1 MFSNIKKWVGLK
13 QKADG
18 QQYVGKPQTGQYD
31 PINHRY
37 WSQPRDLPPFSFAT
51 VYNML
56 VDPEVR
62 LAVSTRSAPLFGV
75 EFGYEENGEFT
86 PGIQADRPEVG
97 VYVERQLKK
106 IWRNHLHEICSAQVW
121 GWSGGEIVLKLGQ
134 SGLIEID
141 RIETRHAQDCR
152 LILRDGQPCGVQ
164 FSRVINEGKVDIGFP
179 EAFFH
184 SHNSDPGE
192 LYGQSCLMGAYS
204 PWADKW
210 LDGGALDVR
219 RLFMHKDAYGGC
231 SLGYPDGETY
241 IDGMS
246 QPVPNRDIA
255 RQIVEQI
262 RAGNTI
268 VRPSQRDAN
277 GNELWPIERATVAS
291 NPAHILQ
298 YPKDLDSEIRTGIGI
313 PDGILNDDG
322 GGAYAGKR
330 IPMAAFYASL
340 DTWLVQI
347 LNDLTEQVFR
357 PLVMMNF
364 GKAIEFQCDF
374 KPLAEQAMEQ
384 QSNSGAGDPGGEG
397 MPPGMMPPGQDG
409 QDPMMGGDVGDDGL
423 GDMFGEDDA
432 QAMSAVGSGA
442 LSPGKIVAAARRTVR
457 LAAELERKEDD
468 PADDDEDED
477 VLAKAAEIAE
487 ILQGIF
493 GDEAEEKFDQ
503 MFLGDEMKMS
513 QWNAAMHPRGPDGR
527 FIERNSP
534 EAVAAAKQQVSQA
547 LAGRRTPQ
555 ALQAV
560 TENLSILT
568 VKQLGEV
575 KEKYNLRG
583 GGARPQFIDKIAKQL
598 MGSVSESYAEPEDYR
613 ESVPTRGDGTPKDP
627 ASKDVY
633 TIPTDSLNIDPSRFQ
648 YKISGIDKKGVTD
661 ELKETKKWNPELGG
675 VLLIWRDPKDKK
687 DYVINGHH
695 RHELA
700 SRLGASELNVR
711 YIDASTPTEARA
723 KGALANI
730 AEGRGTALDAAKY
743 MRDIGQGPEHL
754 ERAGVSLSGRVAKAA
769 ASLRGLSDKSFQSLT
784 NGYIDEDTAVIV
796 SSHLK
801 DPDLQDELFKRLEDK
816 DWSKSK
822 IRLAA
827 RRMENSSKRTS
838 ESTDLFGTYEEDES
852 LWEAE
857 TSIGDHIGRLLRRK
871 VNDYRSVANK
881 GRADRVSGAGNILVT
896 EENERRQNEAE
907 QLHDQFD
914 RDFSGSYK
922 GEIMDTVKLFSGQF
936 ADSNTRAE
944 RNTVLAAAYD
954 AMMDLLERIN
964 KPLQRIAAETVGGM
978 FGQ

>member
-1 MFSNIKKWVGLK
+1 MFSNLKKWAGLK
-13 QKADG
+13 QKSDG
-18 QQYVGKPQTGQYD
+18 QSYIGKPQTGQYD

-62 LAVSTRSAPLFGV
+62 LAVATRSAPLFGV
-75 EFGYEENGEFT
+75 EFGFEENGEFQ
-86 PGIQADRPEVG
+86 PGIQSDRPEVG
-97 VYVERQLKK
+97 VFIERQLKK

-121 GWSGGEIVLKLGQ
+121 GWSAGEIVLKLGQ
-134 SGLIEID
+134 SRLVEID

-152 LILRDGQPCGVQ
+152 LMLTDGKPCGVQ
-164 FSRVINEGKVDIGFP
+164 FSRVINEGKVDIAFP

-219 RLFMHKDAYGGC
+219 RLFMHKDAYGGA

-277 GNELWPIERATVAS
+277 GNELWPIERAQVAS

-298 YPKDLDSEIRTGIGI
+298 YPKDLDAEIRTGIGI

-347 LNDLTEQVFR
+347 LNDLTEQVFK
-357 PLVMMNF
+357 PLVMLNF

-384 QSNSGAGDPGGEG
+384 QSNAGAGDPGGG
-397 MPPGMMPPGQDG
+397 MMPPGMMPPGEDG
-409 QDPMMGGDVGDDGL
+409 QPPMMGGGEVGDDGM
-423 GDMFGEDDA
+423 GDMFGESDA
-432 QAMSAVGSGA
+432 QMMSAVSA
-442 LSPGKIVAAARRTVR
+442 QDPSPEEKP
-457 LAAELERKEDD
+457 E
-468 PADDDEDED
+468 PDDDEDD
-477 VLAKAAEIAE
+477 VLEKASKIAE
-487 ILQGIF
+487 ILEGIF
-493 GDEAEEKFDQ
+493 GDQAEEKFDEI
-503 MFLGDEMKMS
+503 FGSNETKMS
-513 QWNAAMHPRGPDGR
+513 QWNSSLHPRGPDGR

-534 EAVAAAKQQVSQA
+534 EAVAAAKKQVGQA
-547 LAGRRTPQ
+547 LAGRRTPD
-555 ALQAV
+555 ALRKV

-568 VKQLGEV
+568 LKQLGEV
-575 KEKYNLRG
+575 KREHNLRAS
-583 GGARPQFIDKIAKQL
+583 GARQQFIDKIAHQL
-598 MGSVSESYAEPEDYR
+598 MGSVSEDYAEPEDYR
-613 ESVPTRGDGTPKDP
+613 QSTPTRGDGTPKEP
-627 ASKDVY
+627 ESKDVY
-633 TIPTDSLNIDPSRFQ
+633 TIPTDSLHVDPTRFQ
-648 YKISGIDKKGVTD
+648 YKISGIDKQGVTD
-661 ELKETKKWNPELGG
+661 ELKQTKKWNPELGG
-675 VLLIWRDPKDKK
+675 VLLIWRDPGDGK

-700 SRLGASELNVR
+700 SRLGANELNVR

-769 ASLRGLSDKSFQSLT
+769 ASLRGLSDKSFQALT
-784 NGYIDEDTAVIV
+784 NGYIDESTAVIV

-801 DPDLQDELFKRLEDK
+801 DPKLQDVLFKRLENL
-816 DWSKSK
+816 DWSQSK
-822 IRLAA
+822 IRVAA
-827 RRMENSSKRTS
+827 RKMDASLKRTT
-838 ESTDLFGTYEEDES
+838 ETTDLFGTFEEDES

-857 TSIGDHIGRLLRRK
+857 TSIGDHIGRLLRQK

-881 GRADRVSGAGNILVT
+881 ARADRVSGAGNVLVV
-896 EENERRQNEAE
+896 EENERRQKEAE
-907 QLHDQFD
+907 QLHDKFD
-914 RDFSGSYK
+914 KDFTSSYK
-922 GEIMDTVKLFSGQF
+922 GDVMDTVQLFAGQF
-936 ADSNTRAE
+936 ADANTRAE
-944 RNTVLAAAYD
+944 RNTVLAAAYE
-954 AMMDLLERIN
+954 AMMDVLEPTVDEPVR
-964 KPLQRIAAETVGGM
+964 RIAAQTLGEPVS
-978 FGQ
+978 